1 MNRICILMMLMLF
14 VSVSAM
20 AQKPK
25 PVKVK
30 AEETYISDN
39 KNESIKQAEEKA
51 FFRARCKALVE
62 EFGARIGGI
71 TDIITISENGQTSVK
86 FRQQGGTE
94 ILADWLKTIKE
105 EVRGR
110 SITDDGF
117 MVVTVYVEG
126 MAREI
131 KMAGLDFEYHV
142 LRNGNKIENEDDR
155 FRNKDRVFLMFK
167 APVDGYLAIYL
178 TDDKR
183 AYCMLPY
190 NEQTDGIYRIRHNQ
204 QYVFFS
210 EENAQTEEK
219 NYDLR
224 LRLVTDKQYEE
235 NTLYI
240 IFSQEP
246 FTKKTD
252 EDGHML
258 SSNLMLARNIDID
271 EFKDWLYQ
279 CQRKDV
285 QMRVE
290 KKTITITK

>member
-71 TDIITISENGQTSVK
+71 TDIITISENGQSSV
-86 FRQQGGTE
+86 
-94 ILADWLKTIKE
+94 KE

-110 SITDDGF
+110 SRTDDGF
-117 MVVTVYVEG
+117 MVITVYVEG

-285 QMRVE
+285 GMQVE
-290 KKTITITK
+290 KKTITISK

>member
-1 MNRICILMMLMLF
+1 MNRVLLVIVFMLLL
-14 VSVSAM
+14 SVSAM
-20 AQKPK
+20 AQKAK

-30 AEETYISDN
+30 AEETYVSDN
-39 KNESIKQAEEKA
+39 KNESIKEAEDKA
-51 FFRARCKALVE
+51 FFRARCKALEE
-62 EFGARIGGI
+62 EFGASTGGR
-71 TDIITISENGQTSVK
+71 TDITTIVENGQTSVK

-94 ILADWLKTIKE
+94 IRADWLKTIKE
-105 EVRGR
+105 EVLSR
-110 SITDDGF
+110 SITNDGF
-117 MVVTVYVEG
+117 MAIKVYVEG

-131 KMAGLDFEYHV
+131 EMAGLNFEYHV

-155 FRNKDRVFLMFK
+155 FRNRDRVCLMFK

-190 NEQTDGIYRIRHNQ
+190 NEQTDGIYCIRHNQ

-210 EENAQTEEK
+210 EEDAQTEEE
-219 NYDLR
+219 NYDLI
-224 LRLVTDKQYEE
+224 LRLVTDKQQEE

-240 IFSQEP
+240 IFSQKP

-252 EDGHML
+252 EDGRML
-258 SSNLMLARNIDID
+258 SSNLMLARNVDLD
-271 EFKDWLYQ
+271 EFEDWLYK
-279 CQRKDV
+279 CQRQDV

-290 KKTITITK
+290 KKTITIKK